1 MRVTRGNIKD
11 LYSCNGCRRGK
22 LKEQG
27 IGMDYP
33 YQQVTVIEAIQTSIR
48 LCDDCLKEV
57 LDSIKA
63 LE

>member
-1 MRVTRGNIKD
+1 MKVKRGHIKD
-11 LYSCNGCRRGK
+11 LYSCNGCKRGK

-33 YQQVTVIEAIQTSIR
+33 YEEVTVIEAINISIS

-57 LDSIKA
+57 IKA
-63 LE
+63 ITL